1 MSSDPHLRAPATS
14 PSGKGWVAFAHL
26 VGASLLI
33 SNGIVFPLAGRD
45 MSELAMIIGAGAL
58 GVGEALKT
66 DLGLRGYGR
75 GR

>member
-1 MSSDPHLRAPATS
+1 MSSDPILKEPVQP
-14 PSGKGWVAFAHL
+14 PSGRGWVALAHL